1 MRIPN
6 SINLD
11 IRERSFKCIYYSTL
25 CSYSPALSASFSTG
39 LLHHCAMTPTSRA
52 AARVPSRTPWIL
64 PSSQRSEATH
74 ARATSDTSTTT
85 FVMSKRVLKALQIAR
100 TSPSPA
106 SVTTP
111 ATTSKATP
119 TPTSTMPTR
128 HQTTCI
134 R

>member
-39 LLHHCAMTPTSRA
+39 LLHHWAMTPTSRA
-52 AARVPSRTPWIL
+52 AARVPSRTPWI
-64 PSSQRSEATH
+64 PSSQISEATH
-74 ARATSDTSTTT
+74 ARATSETSTAT
-85 FVMSKRVLKALQIAR
+85 FVMSKRVLNALQIAS

-106 SVTTP
+106 RVTTP
-111 ATTSKATP
+111 ATTSKLTP
-119 TPTSTMPTR
+119 IPTRTMPTR
-128 HQTTCI
+128 HHTTCI